1 MILNYDKLCKFQIG
15 GSLIL
20 GPKKGAPASQ
30 AASSE
35 WPACAHDPLPRVG
48 RRLAALGVIA
58 QLGCSTVVPCKNHH
72 FSWENPLFQWPF
84 SIAMLNYQR
93 VHLGVSINGRTPKW
107 MVYKWNILSK
117 YGL

>member
-48 RRLAALGVIA
+48 RRLAAMLHGGGR
-58 QLGCSTVVPCKNHH
+58 LESWRWVVVRLY
-72 FSWENPLFQWPF
+72 PLVNIQKT
-84 SIAMLNYQR
+84 MEHG
-93 VHLGVSINGRTPKW
+93 HL
-107 MVYKWNILSK
+107 
-117 YGL
+117 